1 MLKTTNNSKVCFG
14 YTNLASHGFYLPFF
28 DYDIKDF
35 STVYE
40 ELLFIQKK
48 FMLSNIYV
56 YYSENGFNALS
67 LDKLPFNIL
76 KEMYTYC
83 NLVCKDYM
91 ELGLKRDFLAL
102 RIGKDKKLCHTLK
115 TETVYYKKSLVHAL
129 LLIEFF
135 DTPIERDNTFDS
147 NTVLRLKAYRSN
159 KHGIMEVSDVKK

>member
-1 MLKTTNNSKVCFG
+1 MSKTTNNSKVCFG

-35 STVYE
+35 SKVYE

-76 KEMYTYC
+76 KDIYK
-83 NLVCKDYM
+83 NCKIICDDYI
-91 ELGLKRDFLAL
+91 ELGLKRDFLTL
-102 RIGKDKKLCHTLK
+102 RLGKDKKLCHTLK
-115 TETVYYKKSLVHAL
+115 TDTIYYRKSLSHAL
-129 LLIEFF
+129 LLIEFL
-135 DTPIERDNTFDS
+135 DTPVNIDNTFDS
-147 NTVLRLKAYRSN
+147 NTVLRLKAYRSQ
-159 KHGIMEVSDVKK
+159 KHGFLEVKNLE